1 MYVKLSYGLDLRSFQ
16 RLFVLRSEKMKTTV
30 GLFFT
35 FLWSS
40 AAIATKFGL
49 YSTTPMLLATS
60 RFLIAGILLFLF
72 VYLISKKYPWPKK
85 QEWKTLFVLGLL
97 NTTIYLGA
105 SFWALNYVSAGLFNL
120 FVTTNPFIVAFLSYI
135 WLKRKVSFQEWIG
148 MIVAAVGLL
157 IAIWP
162 SISHSE
168 VKGIG
173 LLILGVGMIS
183 MAVGS
188 VYFKKANLNLPNI
201 VINTWQVLIGGVV
214 LIPITFILEKDTY
227 FLKVDYYLV
236 GSLMWL
242 VLVIS
247 IATMLLWFYLLKQDA
262 VRANNWL
269 FLTPIFGYVL
279 AAIFLNE
286 TITFYDIIAT
296 VLVLSGL
303 LLSGNIAIKSIK
315 KFN

>member
-16 RLFVLRSEKMKTTV
+16 RLFVLRSEKMKTAV

-72 VYLISKKYPWPKK
+72 VYLISKSILGQKK
-85 QEWKTLFVLGLL
+85 EWKTLFVLGLL

-135 WLKRKVSFQEWIG
+135 WLKRKVALQEWIG

-183 MAVGS
+183 MAIGS
-188 VYFKKANLNLPNI
+188 VYFKK
-201 VINTWQVLIGGVV
+201 LI
-214 LIPITFILEKDTY
+214 
-227 FLKVDYYLV
+227 
-236 GSLMWL
+236 
-242 VLVIS
+242 
-247 IATMLLWFYLLKQDA
+247 
-262 VRANNWL
+262 
-269 FLTPIFGYVL
+269 
-279 AAIFLNE
+279 
-286 TITFYDIIAT
+286 
-296 VLVLSGL
+296 
-303 LLSGNIAIKSIK
+303 
-315 KFN
+315 

>member
-1 MYVKLSYGLDLRSFQ
+1 
-16 RLFVLRSEKMKTTV
+16 MKTIV

-35 FLWSS
+35 LLWSS

-60 RFLIAGILLFLF
+60 RFLIAGILLFIY
-72 VYLISKKYPWPKK
+72 VYIISKKSPWPKK
-85 QEWKTLFVLGLL
+85 IEWRPLIILGLL

-105 SFWALNYVSAGLFNL
+105 SFWALNYISAGLFNL
-120 FVTTNPFIVAFLSYI
+120 FVTTNPFIVAFLSYL
-135 WLKRKVSFQEWIG
+135 WLKRKVSFREWIG
-148 MIVAAVGLL
+148 MFIAAVGLL
-157 IAIWP
+157 IAVWP
-162 SISHSE
+162 SIMNSE
-168 VKGIG
+168 VKGMG
-173 LLILGVGMIS
+173 LLILGVGMIA
-183 MAVGS
+183 MAIGS

-214 LIPITFILEKDTY
+214 LIPITFMLEKDIY
-227 FLKVDYYLV
+227 FLKLDCYLF
-236 GSLMWL
+236 GSLIWL

-247 IATMLLWFYLLKQDA
+247 IGTMLLWFYLLKQDA

-269 FLTPIFGYVL
+269 FMTPIYGYIL

-286 TITFYDIIAT
+286 NITLYNIIAT
-296 VLVLSGL
+296 FLVLTGL

-315 KFN
+315 KLD